1 MFRHKRTSLDRLVT
15 IVKNSS
21 VADNDIVYRV
31 IYEMNFNT
39 IEEYPPK
46 NWEKKTLFN
55 TLFKKLNRYI
65 KILPIPIIGMD
76 RQYNR
81 QVLTRPVLQG
91 AKYGSI
97 AGLIATWSISTAIAA
112 SELELGLPISTFYA
126 IIGIS
131 LGSIDLITAAYLGF
145 GLHLAT
151 GTILGAVIGGLAVRV
166 EMRKNITNIFNPYR
180 SILMGIG
187 TGIIVWL
194 ILFLPI
200 TALIIQPS
208 IDRII
213 EIVPLSQEN
222 TMLSVFDGNNL
233 SQSFRGIA
241 ISAVAFHIIWG
252 AIFGFIISSLLRI
265 RFRSSLLSASSST
278 MQNRQF
284 IGSPLKTIYFGL
296 VAGLVSSLAISGL
309 ILLVEKINSL
319 PVGTFYY
326 VLVSALTNSYS
337 GNTETVIALGLA
349 LHLLAGS
356 FLGLI
361 MSIPYVLLR
370 NIREDGI
377 NRKKMSFIEK
387 YSSIYGIAF
396 GFGLWL
402 MIFLPVTFMIVIPLL
417 NSFEFQDIMIGQR
430 VPTGEVAST
439 TFYGLL
445 SMMDRIIYGA
455 LAFNVLYG
463 LLTAIM
469 LQSFSQ
475 KYPVTDNKHERQDKE
490 ADLI

>member
-1 MFRHKRTSLDRLVT
+1 M
-15 IVKNSS
+15 
-21 VADNDIVYRV
+21 Y
-31 IYEMNFNT
+31 
-39 IEEYPPK
+39 
-46 NWEKKTLFN
+46 
-55 TLFKKLNRYI
+55 
-65 KILPIPIIGMD
+65 MD
-76 RQYNR
+76 RQQIS

-131 LGSIDLITAAYLGF
+131 LGSNDFIASAYLGF

-166 EMRKNITNIFNPYR
+166 EMRKNITNIFDPYR

-187 TGIIVWL
+187 TGVLVWL

-213 EIVPLSQEN
+213 EILPLSQDN
-222 TMLSVFDGNNL
+222 AMLSVFDSNNL

-265 RFRSSLLSASSST
+265 RFRSLLLSASSSM

-284 IGSPLKTIYFGL
+284 IGSPLKTVYFGL

-361 MSIPYVLLR
+361 MSIPFVLLR
-370 NIREDGI
+370 NIRGDSI
-377 NRKKMSFIEK
+377 NRKMSFIQK
-387 YSSIYGIAF
+387 YSSIYGMAF

-402 MIFLPVTFMIVIPLL
+402 VIFLPVTFMIVIPLL
-417 NSFEFQDIMIGQR
+417 NSFEFQDVTIRQR
-430 VPTGEVAST
+430 VPTGEVSSA

-445 SMMDRIIYGA
+445 SMIDRIIYGA
-455 LAFNVLYG
+455 LAFNIFYG

-475 KYPVTDNKHERQDKE
+475 KYLVTDNSKHERQHKE